1 MGRKLIIAGVCLV
14 VFFRP
19 LVSGM
24 TYPWSNTYIQTMLLV
39 MCAAWLLRT
48 LWKESAF
55 VRTPLD
61 VPLIAFFLC
70 LTVSALGSVNS
81 ALSLNHMY
89 EFMSCVLLYFII
101 TNNVKTGREQ
111 RAVILA
117 LYLSVTL
124 VCFYG
129 IYQYFWG
136 LDSARRVVSLYHCGE
151 YPPEFMARL
160 GTEKA
165 FSTFVYPPALA
176 GFLVLVMPL
185 SLSLCLRGHNR
196 IGKTRF
202 TRILCVLTLL
212 ILSCLTLTFS
222 KAGWLSALLSMI
234 LFAYI
239 WFAVIKRVK
248 KSIVISALF
257 IPIVIFVLLIVSGCL
272 PKVTLSGFAG
282 SFSVRLGYWKAVPS
296 MVKDYFLLGSGPAT
310 FGTIYPGYR
319 PLLAHETQMAHNN
332 YLQVLVETG
341 IAGFMAFLWL
351 WARFLRRGLRLI
363 KGSPQKVLI
372 LGYFAGIVGFLIQ
385 SLVDFGLYIPGITMT
400 TFLFMGLMETHGSPL
415 LAGASLSRPGGVPV
429 PTKVGKTATAHT
441 TKLTKI
447 AFTVIILS
455 STIYMLWAVRMPML
469 GERYF
474 GRSEDFLRKGDID
487 KSISLLEK
495 ALKYSPR
502 QAKYYFQLGFI
513 YEGKLS
519 EWGRSRGKRVT
530 GRIWLNKA
538 IACYENAARY
548 NPHMALYHSKLAWLY
563 WSKSAGRNKRL
574 MEKAIRELESA
585 VSCYPVLPKYH
596 MQLGCIYHLAGR
608 YESARKEYALTFECK
623 NAVYRESQKESLSR
637 MLKQVEIWLRE
648 IEE

>member
-1 MGRKLIIAGVCLV
+1 MKSKAKPHTFNALIVAGVCLL

-39 MCAAWLLRT
+39 ICAAWLLRI
-48 LWKESAF
+48 LWRKSTF
-55 VRTPLD
+55 FRTPLD
-61 VPLIAFFLC
+61 VPLITFFLC
-70 LTVSALGSVNS
+70 LTVSALQSVNS
-81 ALSLNHMY
+81 ALSLNHTY

-101 TNNVKTGREQ
+101 TNNIKTRRER

-124 VCFYG
+124 VCLYG

-136 LDSARRVVSLYHCGE
+136 LDNARRIVSLNHFGE
-151 YPPEFMARL
+151 YPPEFIARL
-160 GTEKA
+160 ATEKA

-185 SLSLCLRGHNR
+185 SLSLCLGGRNR
-196 IGKTRF
+196 TGKTRF
-202 TRILCVLTLL
+202 SQLFWVPASVGMTLL

-222 KAGWLSALLSMI
+222 KAGWLSALLSMVV
-234 LFAYI
+234 FAYV
-239 WFAVIKRVK
+239 WFAVIKRRK
-248 KSIVISALF
+248 KTIVISALL
-257 IPIVIFVLLIVSGCL
+257 IPIVIFVLLLVSGCL
-272 PKVTLSGFAG
+272 PKVTLSGFAS

-296 MVKDYFLLGSGPAT
+296 MVKDHPFLGSGPAT
-310 FGTIYPGYR
+310 FGTIYPAHR

-341 IAGFMAFLWL
+341 IAGFLAFLWL
-351 WARFLRRGLRLI
+351 WARFLKRGIKLI
-363 KGSPQKVLI
+363 KYHRQKVLV
-372 LGYFAGIVGFLIQ
+372 LGCFAGIVGFLIQ

-400 TFLFMGLMETHGSPL
+400 MFLLMALMETQEEPL
-415 LAGASLSRPGGVPV
+415 
-429 PTKVGKTATAHT
+429 PTQKANT

-447 AFTVIILS
+447 ALTVIILS
-455 STIYMLWAVRMPML
+455 LTSYMLWAVRMPML
-469 GERYF
+469 GDRYF
-474 GRSEDFLRKGDID
+474 GRALKCLKENDVN
-487 KSISLLEK
+487 KSMSLSEK

-502 QAKYYFQLGFI
+502 RAKYHFQLGFM

-519 EWGRSRGKRVT
+519 EWGRQKGKRVT
-530 GRIWLNKA
+530 GRIWLDKA
-538 IACYENAARY
+538 IASYENAVRY

-563 WSKSAGRNKRL
+563 WSKSAGRNERL
-574 MEKAIRELESA
+574 MEKAIRELENA

-596 MQLGCIYHLAGR
+596 MQLGRIYHLAGR

-623 NAVYRESQKESLSR
+623 DAVYRESQKENLSR
-637 MLKQVEIWLRE
+637 MLKQVETWIRVLDKLE
-648 IEE
+648 Q